1 VQGKNSEIGENI
13 IIDGVDNPKLDE
25 ILGKDVALEMREE
38 VELIRETTT
47 PFDLD
52 AFLAGKQTPVFFGS
66 AISNFGIQNLLDGFL
81 EYAPTPKNRKSNIR
95 HDCEYQ

>member
-1 VQGKNSEIGENI
+1 
-13 IIDGVDNPKLDE
+13 
-25 ILGKDVALEMREE
+25 MREE

-66 AISNFGIQNLLDGFL
+66 AISNFGIQNLLDGFRR
-81 EYAPTPKNRKSNIR
+81 AFTRHKSNRIGDFDLLAR
-95 HDCEYQ
+95 GYL

>member
-1 VQGKNSEIGENI
+1 MHHT
-13 IIDGVDNPKLDE
+13 
-25 ILGKDVALEMREE
+25 LETLAHANWPSDRCTCEE

-66 AISNFGIQNLLDGFL
+66 AISNFGIQNLLVRAKF
-81 EYAPTPKNRKSNIR
+81 Y
-95 HDCEYQ
+95 

>member
-1 VQGKNSEIGENI
+1 MPKLEMAEPKNTG
-13 IIDGVDNPKLDE
+13 IDGVDNPKLDE

-66 AISNFGIQNLLDGFL
+66 AISNFGNWPSDRRTF
-81 EYAPTPKNRKSNIR
+81 NI
-95 HDCEYQ
+95 

>member
-1 VQGKNSEIGENI
+1 MYHNYRRF

-52 AFLAGKQTPVFFGS
+52 AFLACSQV
-66 AISNFGIQNLLDGFL
+66 N
-81 EYAPTPKNRKSNIR
+81 APHP
-95 HDCEYQ
+95 